1 MFVFKG
7 INRTSENPQKTN
19 FRELWKGEVR
29 RIPIPRTRVNRT
41 LRPGLGASIVY
52 GWWMNLE
59 TWMRWARRLS
69 AQTYALYLAYR
80 HPRTPWY
87 AKVFAALIVGY
98 VFSPID
104 PIPDFIPVVGLLDE
118 MVVVPIGVLLAA
130 KMIPP
135 EVFEECREKAREVAE
150 GEKPVSR
157 VAAVVIV
164 AVWVLC
170 VALAVYLAL
179 RVF

>member
-1 MFVFKG
+1 MNVKWWKQ
-7 INRTSENPQKTN
+7 RA
-19 FRELWKGEVR
+19 RE
-29 RIPIPRTRVNRT
+29 
-41 LRPGLGASIVY
+41 
-52 GWWMNLE
+52 
-59 TWMRWARRLS
+59 LS

-80 HPRTPWY
+80 DPRTPWY

-104 PIPDFIPVVGLLDE
+104 PIPDFIPGVGLLDE

-130 KMIPP
+130 KMIPR
-135 EVFEECREKAREVAE
+135 EVMDECREKAREVAE

-157 VAAVVIV
+157 VAAVVVV
-164 AVWVLC
+164 AVWLLC
-170 VALAVYLAL
+170 VALAVFLAL

>member
-1 MFVFKG
+1 M
-7 INRTSENPQKTN
+7 NWES
-19 FRELWKGEVR
+19 WKR
-29 RIPIPRTRVNRT
+29 R
-41 LRPGLGASIVY
+41 
-52 GWWMNLE
+52 
-59 TWMRWARRLS
+59 ARRLK
-69 AQTYALYLAYR
+69 AQTYTLYLAYR

-104 PIPDFIPVVGLLDE
+104 PIPDFIPGVGLLDE
-118 MVVVPIGVLLAA
+118 MVVVPIGILIAA
-130 KMIPP
+130 KMIPSD
-135 EVFEECREKAREVAE
+135 VLAECREKAREVEE

-157 VAAVVIV
+157 VAAVVVV
-164 AVWVLC
+164 AIWLLC

>member
-1 MFVFKG
+1 
-7 INRTSENPQKTN
+7 
-19 FRELWKGEVR
+19 
-29 RIPIPRTRVNRT
+29 
-41 LRPGLGASIVY
+41 
-52 GWWMNLE
+52 MNLE
-59 TWMRWARRLS
+59 TWKQRARRLS

-104 PIPDFIPVVGLLDE
+104 PIPDFIPGVGLLDE

-130 KMIPP
+130 KMIPR
-135 EVFEECREKAREVAE
+135 EVMDECREKAREVAE

-157 VAAVVIV
+157 GAAVVVV
-164 AVWVLC
+164 AVWLLC
-170 VALAVYLAL
+170 VALAVFLAL
-179 RVF
+179 RGF

>member
-1 MFVFKG
+1 
-7 INRTSENPQKTN
+7 
-19 FRELWKGEVR
+19 
-29 RIPIPRTRVNRT
+29 
-41 LRPGLGASIVY
+41 
-52 GWWMNLE
+52 MNLE
-59 TWMRWARRLS
+59 MWKQRARRLS

-87 AKVFAALIVGY
+87 AKAFAALIVGY

-104 PIPDFIPVVGLLDE
+104 PIPDFIPGVGLLDE
-118 MVVVPIGVLLAA
+118 LVVVPIGVLLAA
-130 KMIPP
+130 KMILPD
-135 EVFEECREKAREVAE
+135 VFEECREKAREVAA

-157 VAAVVIV
+157 IAVVVIV

-170 VALAVYLAL
+170 VALAVFLAL

>member
-1 MFVFKG
+1 M
-7 INRTSENPQKTN
+7 NWES
-19 FRELWKGEVR
+19 WKR
-29 RIPIPRTRVNRT
+29 R
-41 LRPGLGASIVY
+41 
-52 GWWMNLE
+52 
-59 TWMRWARRLS
+59 ARRLK
-69 AQTYALYLAYR
+69 AETYTLYLAYR

-104 PIPDFIPVVGLLDE
+104 PIPDFIPGVGLLDE
-118 MVVVPIGVLLAA
+118 MVVVPISILIAA
-130 KMIPP
+130 KMIPSD
-135 EVFEECREKAREVAE
+135 VFAECREKAREVEE

-157 VAAVVIV
+157 VAAVVVV
-164 AVWVLC
+164 AIWLLC

>member
-1 MFVFKG
+1 M
-7 INRTSENPQKTN
+7 NWQA
-19 FRELWKGEVR
+19 WKR
-29 RIPIPRTRVNRT
+29 R
-41 LRPGLGASIVY
+41 
-52 GWWMNLE
+52 
-59 TWMRWARRLS
+59 ARQLS
-69 AQTYALYLAYR
+69 SYTYTLYLAYR

-87 AKVFAALIVGY
+87 AKVFAALIVGH

-104 PIPDFIPVVGLLDE
+104 PIPDFIPVMGLLDE
-118 MVVVPIGVLLAA
+118 MVVVPVGVLLAA

-135 EVFEECREKAREVAE
+135 DVFAECRQKAREVEE

-157 VAAVVIV
+157 VAAVGGGTI
-164 AVWVLC
+164 WLLC

>member
-1 MFVFKG
+1 MM
-7 INRTSENPQKTN
+7 QA
-19 FRELWKGEVR
+19 WKR
-29 RIPIPRTRVNRT
+29 R
-41 LRPGLGASIVY
+41 
-52 GWWMNLE
+52 
-59 TWMRWARRLS
+59 ARKLK
-69 AQTYALYLAYR
+69 AEAYTLYLAYR

-104 PIPDFIPVVGLLDE
+104 PIPDFIPIVGLLDE
-118 MVVVPIGVLLAA
+118 LVVVPIGVIIARE
-130 KMIPP
+130 MIP
-135 EVFEECREKAREVAE
+135 EDVFEECREKARQVEE

-157 VAAVVIV
+157 VAAVVVV
-164 AVWVLC
+164 AIWILC